1 MPQAAWF
8 RREWALAQ
16 PALPSPSS
24 FPSWLLQQAQKV
36 TTELIEVEAR
46 SDILDAQDSA
56 SINNGREE
64 RVIHISI
71 RRFQRKYAVAARHVP
86 NSIRGPSEKRPARE
100 ISTKRLRILL
110 EHFRRVPLGIDG
122 NGNECDL
129 GTEVRPELILNEGH
143 HRRQN
148 GTRIDTEGVDEG
160 YCDDFATQIC

>member
-1 MPQAAWF
+1 MPQAVWF

-16 PALPSPSS
+16 QSLPSLSS
-24 FPSWLLQQAQKV
+24 FPSWLLQQAQEV
-36 TTELIEVEAR
+36 TAELIRVEAC
-46 SDILDAQDSA
+46 SEILDAQNSA

-71 RRFQRKYAVAARHVP
+71 PRFRRKYAVAARHVL
-86 NSIRGPSEKRPARE
+86 NSIRRPSEKKPARKIGTE
-100 ISTKRLRILL
+100 RLRVLL

-143 HRRQN
+143 HGRQN
-148 GTRIDTEGVDEG
+148 GTGIDTEGVDEG
-160 YCDDFATQIC
+160 YCDNFTTQIC